1 MLPLLMLTSADAP
14 AAAALFFF
22 SEQRQPEVERM
33 APKADVEQV
42 VNPIAPL
49 EDDDDP
55 FLVSTAA
62 GHFHRFISVE
72 QDYRLT

>member
-1 MLPLLMLTSADAP
+1 
-14 AAAALFFF
+14 
-22 SEQRQPEVERM
+22 M

-55 FLVSTAA
+55 FLVRATAGCCA
-62 GHFHRFISVE
+62 MLHNNTAIYGVYTPSN
-72 QDYRLT
+72 

>member
-1 MLPLLMLTSADAP
+1 
-14 AAAALFFF
+14 
-22 SEQRQPEVERM
+22 M

-55 FLVSTAA
+55 FLVGFNST
-62 GHFHRFISVE
+62 RV
-72 QDYRLT
+72 QT